1 MKKPSQNQSIDTEES
16 DYLFIKKSRLPSAGY
31 GLFTAIAIFEDEI
44 ISVFEG
50 ELLSKLQI
58 KQRIK
63 DGLDLYFINLPDGS
77 MLDCM
82 NVESFARYANDAAGY
97 PRSGFKNNA
106 YIGIDEFDRVSL
118 IALKSIKS
126 GEEIFCS
133 YGKDYWKKHQRK

>member
-1 MKKPSQNQSIDTEES
+1 MKKQSQNHTIDIEES
-16 DYLFIKKSRLPSAGY
+16 DYLLVKKSRLPSAGK
-31 GLFTAIAIFEDEI
+31 GLFTAIEIFVDEI

-58 KQRIK
+58 RQRIK

-82 NVESFARYANDAAGY
+82 NVESFARYANDASGY
-97 PRSGFKNNA
+97 PRSGFRNNA

-118 IALKSIKS
+118 IALKNIKS